1 MKLSSVILAATA
13 LAGTSSAYRIS
24 VYSKDNYQGTQK
36 TWTSGGSHA
45 VGFTVKSWI
54 WESPAGDGCCIAFCK
69 GSTNVGRYCD
79 GARKAVSSAGVTK
92 VVTGC
97 GSAVLNC

>member
-1 MKLSSVILAATA
+1 MKLSAFFLAATA

-36 TWTSGGSHA
+36 TWTTGGTHS

-54 WESPAGDGCCIAFCK
+54 WESGADGCCIAFCK
-69 GSTNVGRYCD
+69 GSTRWST
-79 GARKAVSSAGVTK
+79 R
-92 VVTGC
+92 
-97 GSAVLNC
+97 